1 MAKQYNKK
9 TKKERN
15 NKIEKEVVGGGG
27 VDPYKGSSK
36 CCSRHVLFKSSSY
49 MLREKGDNTR
59 MRVSRIITSYSLVRG
74 RVNNHRQDN
83 NCPDKVLYTSAT
95 LHVYPFW
102 SLIPNS
108 TG

>member
-1 MAKQYNKK
+1 
-9 TKKERN
+9 
-15 NKIEKEVVGGGG
+15 
-27 VDPYKGSSK
+27 
-36 CCSRHVLFKSSSY
+36 

>member
-27 VDPYKGSSK
+27 LLRTRDHRNVV
-36 CCSRHVLFKSSSY
+36 HVMFYSNRAH